1 MHDSTENLIK
11 MVNRIGSF
19 FEAQP
24 DREESL
30 AGIAAHIR
38 NFWEPRMRRA
48 LLDFLAQHPDGASDA
63 AALTPITLQAILRH
77 QDQLRPSV

>member
-1 MHDSTENLIK
+1 MNSVDNLIR
-11 MVNRIGSF
+11 MANRIGSF

-30 AGIAAHIR
+30 AGIATHIR

-48 LLDFLAQHPDGASDA
+48 LLDFLDEHPGGATA
-63 AALTPITLQAILRH
+63 NEALSEITLQAIERNK
-77 QDQLRPSV
+77 DRLRPAA